1 VCHDRRMSYR
11 RRATVRRDE
20 GGPFGFGDQEP
31 ISRHRKLLRAKAV
44 VVSDA
49 ETPRGDFGSRGRERR
64 AHTNAA
70 SGATGPSQIVS
81 DFAGLSAGASWIRT
95 SSPTV
100 VFAVAR
106 AGRERISISAA
117 DSTCLLEGD
126 YRFEPAFPQRAV
138 GGSSFAPRPQRENS
152 AHLRKWDLQFEFRV
166 LQCRV
171 SVSREFAF
179 LMSRSRAF
187 PAGVCGPGCLA
198 DGQKRRRGGR
208 MIVTSRVRESCRG
221 RLVTPLDAAARWNG
235 RGDKGEAA

>member
-1 VCHDRRMSYR
+1 MCHDRRMSYR

-166 LQCRV
+166 LQR
-171 SVSREFAF
+171 SVPRSPKRFAKV
-179 LMSRSRAF
+179 LSHQMQRSLALASLDRA
-187 PAGVCGPGCLA
+187 C
-198 DGQKRRRGGR
+198 
-208 MIVTSRVRESCRG
+208 
-221 RLVTPLDAAARWNG
+221 
-235 RGDKGEAA
+235 

>member
-1 VCHDRRMSYR
+1 MAPAYWS
-11 RRATVRRDE
+11 T
-20 GGPFGFGDQEP
+20 FP
-31 ISRHRKLLRAKAV
+31 ILRYTAKCAGTSSRPV
-44 VVSDA
+44 VVPTD
-49 ETPRGDFGSRGRERR
+49 GS
-64 AHTNAA
+64 
-70 SGATGPSQIVS
+70 
-81 DFAGLSAGASWIRT
+81 
-95 SSPTV
+95 
-100 VFAVAR
+100 
-106 AGRERISISAA
+106 
-117 DSTCLLEGD
+117 
-126 YRFEPAFPQRAV
+126 AFC
-138 GGSSFAPRPQRENS
+138 G
-152 AHLRKWDLQFEFRV
+152 DLQFEFRA

>member
-1 VCHDRRMSYR
+1 MCHDRRMSYR

-49 ETPRGDFGSRGRERR
+49 ETPRGDFGSRGRER
-64 AHTNAA
+64 
-70 SGATGPSQIVS
+70 
-81 DFAGLSAGASWIRT
+81 
-95 SSPTV
+95 
-100 VFAVAR
+100 
-106 AGRERISISAA
+106 ISISAA

-138 GGSSFAPRPQRENS
+138 GGSSFAPRPPRENS